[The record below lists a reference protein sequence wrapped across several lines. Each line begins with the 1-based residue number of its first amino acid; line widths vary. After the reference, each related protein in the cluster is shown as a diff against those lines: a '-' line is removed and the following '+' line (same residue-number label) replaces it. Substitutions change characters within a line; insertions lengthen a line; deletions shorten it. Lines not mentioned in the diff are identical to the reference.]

1 MTVFR
6 PTISRLVSN
15 SRRFDALVSQCG
27 KDMMKLD
34 NNHEFFNGLCD
45 GCNAAVKQED
55 VDPDK
60 LYLQWLCPRCRAE
73 LEQLPLR
80 HKTVFDKL
88 KRKIED
94 VEGNVKYLNGKI
106 AILEGFIVAH
116 GLDPQAADDSY
127 ALSALSGVKRSA
139 GDVRLICSKCGA
151 CAGHPE
157 DRVGD
162 KCRHCG
168 GRAIVAQE
176 RGSSGARRVL
186 G

>member
-1 MTVFR
+1 
-6 PTISRLVSN
+6 
-15 SRRFDALVSQCG
+15 
-27 KDMMKLD
+27 MKLS
-34 NNHEFFNGLCD
+34 NVHEYFNGLCC

-94 VEGNVKYLNGKI
+94 VEGKVKHLEHSK
-106 AILEGFIVAH
+106 AVLEGFIIAH

-127 ALSALSGVKRSA
+127 ANALNCFANRA
-139 GDVRLICSKCGA
+139 APAWRRRLLCAKCGA

-157 DRVGD
+157 DRDGD

-168 GRAIVAQE
+168 ERATVDQE
-176 RGSSGARRVL
+176 RDSSGAWITSPAPSSRGGGMR
-186 G
+186 